1 MKILI
6 TGATGLVGSALVHLW
21 QDKHQLTVLT
31 RNLSKAQKQFG
42 DRVEYSDNL
51 TKIDLNMIDAVV
63 NLAGE
68 PIADGRWTERRKQL
82 ICESRWQL
90 TEQLASLILAAKT
103 PPKVLINASAIGF
116 HGRQSDERIDEDFT
130 SFYPE
135 FSHDV
140 CAKWENLANRCRSEH
155 TRVCILRIGIVLAA
169 KGGALAKML
178 PAFRFGV
185 GGKLASGGQMMSWIH
200 LADLVAAIDFILEK
214 EELSGVFNATAPNA
228 VSNSQFTRL
237 LGEQLGKSTPFTT
250 PAFVLRFLFGEMADL
265 LLFGQNVYPK
275 RLLQA
280 GFQFK
285 FNQLRAAFADL
296 KL

>member
-116 HGRQSDERIDEDFT
+116 YGRQSDERIDEDFT